1 MFVGVINKQ
10 IVCSCH
16 PVFVLCSNE
25 GVAAEFPNL
34 ESARRFLQDRGFVTA
49 AVYEHNGWDWRKLHS
64 RLPAAA

>member
-1 MFVGVINKQ
+1 
-10 IVCSCH
+10 
-16 PVFVLCSNE
+16 VFVLCSNE